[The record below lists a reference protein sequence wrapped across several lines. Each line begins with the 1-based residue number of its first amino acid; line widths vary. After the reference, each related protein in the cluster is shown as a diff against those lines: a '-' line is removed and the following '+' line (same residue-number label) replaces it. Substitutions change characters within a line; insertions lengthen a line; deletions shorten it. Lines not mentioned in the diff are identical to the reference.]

1 MMNNCLICLKKIS
14 KSRYADYHDKCV
26 VSAFGSIDIVP
37 KLDGTADDFYKEA
50 RKEIKG
56 FSLSGVQAKMGLS
69 TRLNGN
75 KGSIVLSYLH
85 STHILKPCPPGYL
98 NLPTN
103 EHLSQRI
110 MKTLGFEV
118 PECGVLKFS
127 DGSLAYFIKRYDRS
141 GDGIKIHQ
149 EDLLAALGIQNSN
162 EDVKYTGS
170 YEFAADAMKNIGG
183 IQLAAEFI
191 NRVIAAYLIGNG
203 DYHMKNISLIY
214 PEPDRVTISP
224 VYDFVNT
231 HLYGDTEI
239 LCLNLFN
246 EDEDEEGFDD
256 FYGLKRTDF
265 IKLAAIVNI
274 PQQAIDE
281 FVDRIKEKQNELY
294 NLIEASTLDFQQKE
308 QYRSLIEQRIEYL
321 DRN

>member
-1 MMNNCLICLKKIS
+1 MMNNCLICLEKIS
-14 KSRYADYHDKCV
+14 KSRYSDYHDKCV

-37 KLDGTADDFYKEA
+37 KLEGTSDDFYKEA
-50 RKEIKG
+50 RKDIKG

-69 TRLNGN
+69 TSLNGN
-75 KGSIVLSYLH
+75 IGSIILSNKK

-110 MKTLGFEV
+110 MKLLGFEV

-127 DGSLAYFIKRYDRS
+127 DDSLAYFIKRYDRLE
-141 GDGIKIHQ
+141 DGNKIHQ
-149 EDLLAALGIQNSN
+149 EDLLAALGIRNSN

-170 YEFAADAMKNIGG
+170 YEFAAAAMKNIGG

-191 NRVIAAYLIGNG
+191 NRVISAYLIGNG

-231 HLYGDTEI
+231 NLYEDQTTLCLDLFSEDTEI
-239 LCLNLFN
+239 
-246 EDEDEEGFDD
+246 EGFAD
-256 FYGLKRTDF
+256 FYGIKREDF
-265 IKLAAIVNI
+265 IKLATIVNV

-281 FVDRIKEKQNELY
+281 FIDMFQKKHGDIC
-294 NLIEASTLDFQQKE
+294 NLIDASALDSRQKT
-308 QYRSLIEQRIEYL
+308 QYKDLVEQRLKYL
-321 DRN
+321 G

>member
-1 MMNNCLICLKKIS
+1 MNNCLICLEKIS
-14 KSRYADYHDKCV
+14 KSRYPDYHDKCV
-26 VSAFGSIDIVP
+26 ISAFGSIYIVP

-69 TRLNGN
+69 TTLNEN
-75 KGSIVLSYLH
+75 KGSIVLSNLN

-127 DGSLAYFIKRYDRS
+127 DDSLAYFIKRYDRTS
-141 GDGIKIHQ
+141 DGRKIHQ
-149 EDLLAALGIQNSN
+149 EDLLAALGIANSN
-162 EDVKYTGS
+162 EDVKYSGS
-170 YEFAADAMKNIGG
+170 YEFAAAAMKNIGG

-214 PEPDRVTISP
+214 PEPDKVTLSP
-224 VYDFVNT
+224 IYDFVNT
-231 HLYGDTEI
+231 NLYGDMEI
-239 LCLNLFN
+239 LCLDLF
-246 EDEDEEGFDD
+246 DENADIEEFDD
-256 FYGLKRTDF
+256 FYGLRRGDF
-265 IKLAAIVNI
+265 IKLASIVNV

-281 FVDRIKEKQNELY
+281 LIDMFQKKQGEIY
-294 NLIEASTLDFQQKE
+294 TLIDASALDAQQKD

-321 DRN
+321 DRK